1 MNEDIRGRNLC
12 LRREAHPRRAGE
24 SVPLLHVAP
33 SHPVLATVR
42 SNKAPK
48 KKREKKPTEAVTG
61 GVL

>member
-1 MNEDIRGRNLC
+1 MNEYIREKNLC
-12 LRREAHPRRAGE
+12 LRREAHPRRARE

-33 SHPVLATVR
+33 SHPVPATMR
-42 SNKAPK
+42 SNKAQ